1 MKKITAALFGFL
13 FLFTAFISAQ
23 DIITWNFSLEDA
35 GNGEVNIVAKAT
47 VQQGWYMYDTK
58 IPDGGPNPTMIE
70 FDKIT
75 GAETAGEFRSTDK
88 KATVKQDEI
97 FEMEIGTF
105 TGTTTFAQRLK
116 ITDKTNFSIE
126 GNVRAQACNDQT
138 CTPPLPVDFS
148 FGASDLPASA
158 TVAESSSTAESVFS
172 SIPVETML
180 PGTPPSLPGG
190 PTPAGR
196 RSRS

>member
-1 MKKITAALFGFL
+1 MKKIATTLFGFL

-23 DIITWNFSLEDA
+23 DIITWDFALEDA
-35 GNGEVNIVAKAT
+35 GNGEVNIIAKAS

-75 GAETAGEFRSTDK
+75 GTEAVGEFQSVDK
-88 KATVKQDEI
+88 KATVKHDEI
-97 FEMEIGTF
+97 FGMEIGTF
-105 TGTTTFAQRLK
+105 TGSVTFAQRMK
-116 ITDKTNFSIE
+116 ITNKAGFSIE

-148 FGASDLPASA
+148 C
-158 TVAESSSTAESVFS
+158 ENR
-172 SIPVETML
+172 SI
-180 PGTPPSLPGG
+180 
-190 PTPAGR
+190 GR
-196 RSRS
+196 YNRRNN

>member
-75 GAETAGEFRSTDK
+75 GAETAGNS
-88 KATVKQDEI
+88 
-97 FEMEIGTF
+97 
-105 TGTTTFAQRLK
+105 
-116 ITDKTNFSIE
+116 
-126 GNVRAQACNDQT
+126 
-138 CTPPLPVDFS
+138 
-148 FGASDLPASA
+148 
-158 TVAESSSTAESVFS
+158 
-172 SIPVETML
+172 
-180 PGTPPSLPGG
+180 
-190 PTPAGR
+190 GR
-196 RSRS
+196 PIRKRQ